1 MNVLVDMNLS
11 PQWCGVLK
19 EQGFQCVHWSE
30 VGNPGA
36 DDAVLMQ
43 WALRN
48 EYIVLTQDLDFGAIL
63 AATQANAPSVVQ
75 IRTQDVLPSAMK
87 TRLLKILRK
96 YEAEL
101 SAGTLIIV
109 DENKSRVRILP
120 LSRRGKL

>member
-120 LSRRGKL
+120 LSRRGNL